1 MRDEDEDEDDDD
13 DDDYE
18 DDDVDEEEG
27 NHESS
32 GTVFNSREVLGK
44 VLWLTQW
51 KYLC

>member
-32 GTVFNSREVLGK
+32 GTVFNSMEVF
-44 VLWLTQW
+44 VLTQW
-51 KYLC
+51 NY